1 MLRGRVHV
9 KVRKQSLTVGPM
21 VGALSRL
28 YSWGL
33 PLPSQKWGVGQRETG
48 QTPEGLGMGSDCP
61 MDPDSAPPEGSR
73 PGKVLPMAV
82 T

>member
-1 MLRGRVHV
+1 MSASSAEEAEFHWGASGR
-9 KVRKQSLTVGPM
+9 RR
-21 VGALSRL
+21 GALSQL

-33 PLPSQKWGVGQRETG
+33 PLPSQKWAVGQRETG

-61 MDPDSAPPEGSR
+61 MDPDSAPSEGSR
-73 PGKVLPMAV
+73 PEKALPMTV